1 MKKWNPP
8 SLYFFFF
15 LKRMVK
21 MVEAIFFNFIAPDL
35 VPVTGARPIKKCAPY
50 SSGFLV
56 TP

>member
-1 MKKWNPP
+1 
-8 SLYFFFF
+8 
-15 LKRMVK
+15 

-50 SSGFLV
+50 SNGFLV